1 MKNYL
6 SFVMCLASSSLLAGV
21 VQPLWP
27 EGKIPDFQENQI
39 AAPSQEVQKPGFDR
53 AAHRMP
59 YLEWSEKPA
68 NPNGACVILIS
79 GGAYGCTCDGPKFRP
94 LEDLLLD
101 NGVTCVW
108 LWYRTPRPEGLPI
121 YQSGWQDG
129 QRAVRFEPRRRS
141 ADSTPSGSASSAVRR
156 ARTFR

>member
-6 SFVMCLASSSLLAGV
+6 SFVLCLASSSLLAGV

-94 LEDLLLD
+94 LEDLLLEFGD
-101 NGVTCVW
+101 PFVQCLNIHDYIITEKAW
-108 LWYRTPRPEGLPI
+108 NLKKIFI
-121 YQSGWQDG
+121 Y
-129 QRAVRFEPRRRS
+129 FKI
-141 ADSTPSGSASSAVRR
+141 
-156 ARTFR
+156 